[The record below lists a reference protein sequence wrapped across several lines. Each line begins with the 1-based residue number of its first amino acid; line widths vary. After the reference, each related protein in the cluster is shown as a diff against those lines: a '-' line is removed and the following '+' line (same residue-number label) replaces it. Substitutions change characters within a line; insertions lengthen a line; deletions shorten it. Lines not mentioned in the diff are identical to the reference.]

1 MERHFEAELEQVR
14 STLFEMGGRVEEQV
28 ASAMRALADR
38 DSELARRV
46 IAIDAEVDSIEID
59 LDERCMRLLVLSD
72 PKARDLRLVVMV
84 MKIVN
89 DLERIGDCAKNIGQT
104 VLVLNQD
111 APLDLAGVD
120 LPRLAQLAQKM
131 VADALDAL
139 ARRDAVLARD
149 VIIRDD
155 EVDALYRHLF
165 RVYVDVMVSD
175 SRSVTRAL
183 ELLLLARNLERVA
196 DHATNIAENI
206 VYYLEAKDI
215 RHTLSKS
222 GAPPAAQ

>member
-14 STLFEMGGRVEEQV
+14 STLFEMAGRVEEQV
-28 ASAMRALADR
+28 AAAMRALADR

-46 IAIDAEVDSIEID
+46 IATDAEVDSIEVD

-111 APLDLAGVD
+111 APLELAGID

-131 VADALDAL
+131 VADAIDAL

-165 RVYVDVMVSD
+165 RVYVDAMVGD

-196 DHATNIAENI
+196 DHATNISENI

-222 GAPPAAQ
+222 AGAPAPQ